1 MRRCIDTAVIKSDRF
16 KELPLSAQ
24 MLYIYLILEADNY
37 GFLNNAKSTCETIKA
52 APEDLDILIEKGF
65 LMPFPSGVYAIK
77 HWFMMNKKDKRL
89 SATYGEYDLVTVKNN
104 QYEYREDK
112 TFPDEMEW

>member
-1 MRRCIDTAVIKSDRF
+1 MRRCIDTSVIKSDRY
-16 KELPLSAQ
+16 KEMPLSAQ

-37 GFLNNAKSTCETIKA
+37 GFLNNAKSTAENIGSS
-52 APEDLDILIEKGF
+52 PEDLDILITKGF
-65 LMPFPSGVYAIK
+65 LMPFANGVYAIK

-89 SATYGEYDLVTVKNN
+89 MPTYGEFDLVYIRNN

-112 TFPDEMEW
+112 SFPEEKEW